1 MIPDI
6 SSFAKI
12 ENIPAALRGDYGT
25 PLEMSKY
32 IDFHEPGSSKD
43 YDGRLYISNGALIF
57 DNTSTSYQLA
67 SIRDVP
73 NTNDFAK
80 AQELTGALFAA
91 YRMATVQPLSFF
103 DKSGT
108 FTAPENRYYLVVAV
122 GGGGGVSNSSVS
134 WAPSNAP
141 GGSRTAGYYYLQ
153 AGTQVSVVVGRAGN
167 NDADDDRGKGGQ
179 TRFGSYLTANGGEA
193 GGFNDNRSKPDG
205 FNYGLLTYTGKNEG
219 YGSGGYTTRVSS
231 NSASEHSPSG
241 GALAIY

>member
-43 YDGRLYISNGALIF
+43 YDGRLYINNGTLVF
-57 DNTSTSYQLA
+57 DNTSTTYQLA

-80 AQELTGALFAA
+80 AGELTGALFAA
-91 YRMATVQPLSFF
+91 YRMATTQPLSFF

-122 GGGGGVSNSSVS
+122 GGGGGVSNSSLS

-141 GGSRTAGYYYLQ
+141 GGSRTAGYCYLQ
-153 AGTQVSVVVGRAGN
+153 AGTQVSVVVGGAGR
-167 NDADDDRGKGGQ
+167 NDSDSGQGGQ
-179 TRFGSYLTANGGEA
+179 TRFGSYLTANGGEV
-193 GGFNDNRSKPDG
+193 GGFRDNRSNPDG
-205 FNYGLLTYTGKNEG
+205 FNYGLLTYTGENKG
-219 YGSGGYTTRVSS
+219 YGSGGYVTKTSS
-231 NSASEHSPSG
+231 SSGSEHSPSS